1 MVLRKEIAFEKS
13 IPYHVLTRA
22 IDGRKIFAEEDNCYR
37 CIFRMYA
44 ANIGKPAPHL
54 HRQDV
59 IKAAKALLNGE
70 AAPEKFIIIEHSPL
84 VYFLSF
90 VVVPDHFHFELVSD
104 VENGISKLMQK
115 LKGGFAKFFNKR
127 TERRGNLFE
136 RPYKIIP
143 IQTNFQADAI
153 LRYINVI
160 NVLDVYQP
168 GWRKEGLRGKKT
180 AFKFLNEYPFS
191 SFSDLFGKRK
201 SKIIAPREILEKY
214 LGKEMTISQEEFIN
228 FIKDFLHQRS
238 LYNSS
243 LFLE

>member
-54 HRQDV
+54 YRQDV

-115 LKGGFAKFFNKR
+115 LKAD
-127 TERRGNLFE
+127 LL
-136 RPYKIIP
+136 
-143 IQTNFQADAI
+143 NFLI
-153 LRYINVI
+153 
-160 NVLDVYQP
+160 
-168 GWRKEGLRGKKT
+168 KELS
-180 AFKFLNEYPFS
+180 AEEIFLK
-191 SFSDLFGKRK
+191 DH
-201 SKIIAPREILEKY
+201 
-214 LGKEMTISQEEFIN
+214 
-228 FIKDFLHQRS
+228 IK
-238 LYNSS
+238 
-243 LFLE
+243 LFLFKPIFRPMLFYAISM